1 MIVGSRRSHDGN
13 GYGQQRE
20 IRKINW
26 RDASDVHSFYFTR
39 FPEDMNETN
48 LWYEFK
54 KWGDVREVFIARNRN
69 KRGKRYRFVR
79 FKGVKDVT
87 WLERK
92 LDNLVVGGLKM
103 HVNVSKHGRE
113 RTSHG
118 KASRGRRQEKGHG
131 AANWNTKQRME
142 KTSYK
147 LLEDTNSK
155 GTLADTTGKQLQ
167 QMKET
172 TLYVKVLMTN
182 SKNLTRG
189 RNLRNPSPTGS
200 VSYSSVQLNIP
211 MKEKTWLNNTWVG
224 RLKNLALFDRME
236 DDLMWNGGDDI
247 TPKYIRDDMVLL
259 IGLTET
265 KAAQMVKEANEQG
278 SSLFYSLEKST
289 PQLRTG
295 YRLVWLLC

>member
-1 MIVGSRRSHDGN
+1 
-13 GYGQQRE
+13 
-20 IRKINW
+20 
-26 RDASDVHSFYFTR
+26 
-39 FPEDMNETN
+39 MNETN

-69 KRGKRYRFVR
+69 KRGKRYGFVR

-155 GTLADTTGKQLQ
+155 GTLADTMGKQLQ

-172 TLYVKVLMTN
+172 TLYVKVLMTD

-189 RNLRNPSPTGS
+189 RNLRNPSPTGF